1 MSFLTAGALLIAL
14 LVAAPIMAHLLRR
27 RQAEVRPFPPARLV
41 PPTPPAAR
49 RRSML
54 EDRALFAVRAVA
66 VALLAVL
73 GATPFIRCSRLS
85 LNRKDG
91 ASVALAFVIDDSLS
105 MRAKIEGQGGDAA
118 ATRFDRAL
126 KAARELTQGL

>member
-1 MSFLTAGALLIAL
+1 MSFLTVGALVIAL

-27 RQAEVRPFPPARLV
+27 RQAEERPFPPARLV

-54 EDRALFAVRAVA
+54 EDRALFAVRALA
-66 VALLAVL
+66 VLLLAVL
-73 GATPFIRCSRLS
+73 GATPFVRCSRLS
-85 LNRKDG
+85 LARRSG

-105 MRAKIEGQGGDAA
+105 MRAKLPNG
-118 ATRFDRAL
+118 T
-126 KAARELTQGL
+126 T